1 MDLKMYKECVEF
13 RKLDAKFWSDDCAI
27 CYSQIVPSDNVGF
40 ACSHNACVSCF
51 TRYLQRSMVKQEV
64 PCCFLCR
71 NMVCYMDV
79 NDDENS
85 KKKIM
90 DVIFP
95 STAIVPYT
103 SRAPVVMM
111 EPDEIRPYHRVY
123 MFHARD
129 YRAFYAMTQSS
140 FFLLIVF
147 VGYYYIFS

>member
-1 MDLKMYKECVEF
+1 
-13 RKLDAKFWSDDCAI
+13 
-27 CYSQIVPSDNVGF
+27 
-40 ACSHNACVSCF
+40 
-51 TRYLQRSMVKQEV
+51 
-64 PCCFLCR
+64 
-71 NMVCYMDV
+71 MDV

-103 SRAPVVMM
+103 RAPVVMM